1 MGVIDTPA
9 VKKTT
14 MLKMFMALALIA
26 MAIFFVASTVP
37 RREEGEGA
45 VEHALEEVEEL

>member
-1 MGVIDTPA
+1 MGVIDTPN

-14 MLKMFMALALIA
+14 MVKAFLALALLA
-26 MAIFFVASTVP
+26 MLVLFVANSMP

-45 VEHALEEVEEL
+45 VEHAVEEIEEL